1 MIESSKDILYIV
13 ISIAILLLTI
23 FTVWG
28 MYYLIMILR
37 EAKKMI
43 TDMRKKIEL
52 VEKVLIAAKERL
64 ESTSSHMK
72 LLVETALNVAEYVK
86 DRKTEKKSTKK
97 KKK

>member
-13 ISIAILLLTI
+13 ISIAILLLTV

-72 LLVETALNVAEYVK
+72 LLVETALNVAEYMK